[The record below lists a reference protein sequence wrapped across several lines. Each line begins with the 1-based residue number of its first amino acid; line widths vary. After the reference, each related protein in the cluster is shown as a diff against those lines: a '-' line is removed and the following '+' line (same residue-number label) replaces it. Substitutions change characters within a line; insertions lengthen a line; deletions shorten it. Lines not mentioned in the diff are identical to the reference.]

1 MYQLS
6 VEEHFD
12 AAHLL
17 RDYHGKCENTHGHRF
32 KVVIRLEATKLQ
44 QNGLAYDFT
53 LLKLSLREAL
63 ARYDHAF
70 LNEIAPFDIIEPS
83 CENIAATLY
92 DELLPQF
99 TGLPVT
105 LTHVEIW
112 ESPST
117 GVSYSR

>member
-1 MYQLS
+1 MYQLFI
-6 VEEHFD
+6 EEHFD

-17 RDYHGKCENTHGHRF
+17 RDYHGKCENMHGHRF
-32 KVVIRLEATKLQ
+32 KVVIRLKATKLQ
-44 QNGLAYDFT
+44 QNGLAYDFA
-53 LLKLSLREAL
+53 LLKRSLRETL

-70 LNEIAPFDIIEPS
+70 LNEITPFDIIEPS

-99 TGLPVT
+99 ANLPVT

-112 ESPST
+112 ETPST

>member
-1 MYQLS
+1 M
-6 VEEHFD
+6 E
-12 AAHLL
+12 AA
-17 RDYHGKCENTHGHRF
+17 T
-32 KVVIRLEATKLQ
+32 LQ
-44 QNGLAYDFT
+44 KNGLAYDFA
-53 LLKLSLREAL
+53 LLKRPLRETL
-63 ARYDHAF
+63 SRYDPAF

-83 CENIAATLY
+83 CENIASTLY

-105 LTHVEIW
+105 LTHVEVW

>member
-1 MYQLS
+1 MYQLFI
-6 VEEHFD
+6 EEHFD

-17 RDYHGKCENTHGHRF
+17 RDYHGKCENMHGHRF
-32 KVVIRLEATKLQ
+32 KVVIRLKATKLQ
-44 QNGLAYDFT
+44 QNGLACDFA
-53 LLKLSLREAL
+53 LLKRSLRETL

-70 LNEIAPFDIIEPS
+70 LNEITPFDIIEPS

-99 TGLPVT
+99 ANLPVT

-112 ESPST
+112 ETPST